1 MFFWIFL
8 FFRLVLLLLWDFI
21 CLFFTCIIR
30 RFYCRKILCIWGW
43 WYFLLVLRNL
53 YIFFLNFFLQ
63 FFRIYFYILRDYI
76 GLCFIHLS
84 LNSLVFLNFRL
95 NYYGLS
101 LINLRIN
108 SLVLLNFWLNLY
120 LENWENCNDKRKNHF
135 IQKIYNLF
143 TFSFGF

>member
-1 MFFWIFL
+1 MFFCIFL

-63 FFRIYFYILRDYI
+63 LFRIYFYILRDYI
-76 GLCFIHLS
+76 GLCFIHLR
-84 LNSLVFLNFRL
+84 LNSLVLLNFRL
-95 NYYGLS
+95 NYNGLS
-101 LINLRIN
+101 LINIRLN
-108 SLVLLNFWLNLY
+108 GLVLLNFWLNLY
-120 LENWENCNDKRKNHF
+120 LENCNYKRKNHF
-135 IQKIYNLF
+135 IHKIYNLF
-143 TFSFGF
+143 TFSLGF